1 MLRLVIGDKSLS
13 SWSLRPWMALTHSAI
28 EFEEIRLPL
37 DTDHFYREIRNY
49 SPTGRVPVLIDGD
62 RVVWDSL
69 AICEYVN
76 ELAGGRCWP
85 TDPAMRAHARSVS
98 AEMHSG
104 LQALRNQWSMAA
116 VLRNL
121 QVALDADGRA
131 DVARIDSLWS
141 DCRNRYG
148 DRGPWLFGEYSI
160 ADAMYAPVALR
171 FQTYGA
177 ELSRTAGAYYTTV
190 LADPLLQRW
199 LREAAHEVEFEG
211 RLATH

>member
-1 MLRLVIGDKSLS
+1 MLQLVIGDKSLS
-13 SWSLRPWMALTHSAI
+13 SWSLRPWMALTHSDL

-37 DTDHFYREIRNY
+37 DTDFFHREVRRY

-62 RVVWDSL
+62 RLIWDSL

-76 ELAGGRCWP
+76 ELSGGRCWP
-85 TDPAMRAHARSVS
+85 ADPAMRAHARSVS

-104 LQALRNQWSMAA
+104 FQALRNQWSMAA

-121 QVALDADGRA
+121 QVTLDADGQA

-141 DCRNRYG
+141 DCRNRYR

-177 ELSRTAGAYYTTV
+177 QLSVAASGYYATV
-190 LADPLLQRW
+190 IGDPLLQRW